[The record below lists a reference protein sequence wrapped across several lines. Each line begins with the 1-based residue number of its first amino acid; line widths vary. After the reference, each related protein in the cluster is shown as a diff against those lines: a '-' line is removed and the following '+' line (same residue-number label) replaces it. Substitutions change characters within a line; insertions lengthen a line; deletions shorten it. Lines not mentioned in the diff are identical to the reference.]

1 MINKMAYFREKLGMS
16 QEELANKVGVDV
28 AAIKTAEKSDYPK
41 NLPAKCIS
49 DIADAL
55 GIIDIRDLFMQEE
68 TESKNCA
75 SCEATEK
82 LDEIAC
88 DLSGILATFK
98 IVLEAMEREAEDY
111 SKLTNDSHIKGR
123 ASQYTESLW
132 HLVGQLDTM
141 YNGI

>member
-1 MINKMAYFREKLGMS
+1 MINKMAYYRKKLGLS
-16 QEELANKVGVDV
+16 QEDLAHEVGVDV
-28 AAIKTAEKSDYPK
+28 EAIIAAEKRDYPT
-41 NLPAKCIS
+41 NLSGKCIS

-55 GIIDIRDLFMQEE
+55 GIIDIRDLFVQEE

-82 LDEIAC
+82 LDEIAG
-88 DLSGILATFK
+88 DLSGIMATFK
-98 IVLEAMEREAEDY
+98 IVLEAMEREADDY
-111 SKLTNDSHIKGR
+111 SKLTNDSHMKER

-132 HLVGQLDTM
+132 HIVGQLDIM